1 MKCLVA
7 CLLVLFSSVSTAQS
21 TAQDCQLPTAD
32 VIKDALI
39 IILNITDDSQ
49 DLQGL
54 DFDFF
59 CLAQGSRI
67 NTYRSVSVLAMYNV
81 TNISVFHLDCF
92 SSLWD
97 LTASEEVTDPDPDLS
112 IISTIQ
118 RFDCA
123 DCGVE
128 YGLYRCRG
136 K

>member
-7 CLLVLFSSVSTAQS
+7 CLLVLFSSVSTAQ
-21 TAQDCQLPTAD
+21 DCQLPTAD
-32 VIKDALI
+32 VIKDTLI
-39 IILNITDDSQ
+39 LISDIDDSQ
-49 DLQGL
+49 DLEGL

-81 TNISVFHLDCF
+81 TNISIFHLDCF
-92 SSLWD
+92 SSSWVSIGID
-97 LTASEEVTDPDPDLS
+97 VVTDPDLS
-112 IISTIQ
+112 IINATE

>member
-7 CLLVLFSSVSTAQS
+7 CLLLLFSSVS

-32 VIKDALI
+32 FIKYTLI
-39 IILNITDDSQ
+39 FISDIDDSQ

-67 NTYRSVSVLAMYNV
+67 NTYRSVSVLAMHNV
-81 TNISVFHLDCF
+81 TNISVFHLDCHK
-92 SSLWD
+92 SLWD
-97 LTASEEVTDPDPDLS
+97 VTASEEVTDPDLS
-112 IISTIQ
+112 IISTTQ

-123 DCGVE
+123 DCGVG

>member
-1 MKCLVA
+1 MKFLVA
-7 CLLVLFSSVSTAQS
+7 CFLVLFSSVS

-32 VIKDALI
+32 VIKDTLFL
-39 IILNITDDSQ
+39 ILNITDDSQ
-49 DLQGL
+49 DLQRL

-92 SSLWD
+92 GSSWD
-97 LTASEEVTDPDPDLS
+97 GIGNDVVTDPDLS
-112 IISTIQ
+112 IINATQ

-123 DCGVE
+123 YCGAE

>member
-7 CLLVLFSSVSTAQS
+7 CLLVLFSSVSTAQ
-21 TAQDCQLPTAD
+21 DCQLPTAD
-32 VIKDALI
+32 FIKDTLFF
-39 IILNITDDSQ
+39 ILNITDDSQ

-67 NTYRSVSVLAMYNV
+67 NTYRIVSVLAMYNV

-92 SSLWD
+92 SSSWD
-97 LTASEEVTDPDPDLS
+97 IISSEVVTDPDLS
-112 IISTIQ
+112 IISTTQ